1 MENKMIVKEYV
12 FQKKDGDIRILRGTK
27 SISGFKKHYPTAW
40 DSMKPS
46 TDKKSSEDVITLI
59 DLDLKEWRSIRPESI
74 ISVRTV
80 KDFEPKFHFAD
91 NDGYSNRVYSKVS
104 NYIKRGKI
112 PYQVLMYISSHD
124 KGIVRSDIENTV
136 DFIATNQNRDLRV
149 RGKGLRAIGRAVRLF
164 VNNAF
169 IKLDKSGFY
178 KITDKGRNL
187 LETGVM

>member
-1 MENKMIVKEYV
+1 MIVKEYV
-12 FQKKDGDIRILRGTK
+12 FQKKNDEIRILRGTK
-27 SISGFKKHYPTAW
+27 SISGFKKHYPEAW
-40 DSMKPS
+40 NSMKPS

-91 NDGYSNRVYSKVS
+91 NDGYSNRNCGKVS

-112 PYQVLMYISSHD
+112 PYQVLMYVASHA
-124 KGIVRSDIENTV
+124 KGIVRSDIESTI

-149 RGKGLRAIGRAVRLF
+149 RGKSLRAIGRAVRLF
-164 VNNAF
+164 INNAF
-169 IKLDKSGFY
+169 IQLDNNGFY

>member
-1 MENKMIVKEYV
+1 MKVQEYV

-27 SISGFKKHYPTAW
+27 SLSGFKKNYPEAW
-40 DSMKPS
+40 ESMRPS
-46 TDKKSSEDVITLI
+46 TNKKSSEDVITLI

-74 ISVRTV
+74 ISVRIV
-80 KDFEPKFHFAD
+80 KDFEPRFHFSD
-91 NDGYSNRVYSKVS
+91 NDGYSNRVYDKTS

-112 PYQVLMYISSHD
+112 PYQVLMYVASHA
-124 KGIVRSDIENTV
+124 KGIVRSDIESTV

-164 VNNAF
+164 INNAF
-169 IKLDKSGFY
+169 IKMDAKGFY